1 MQKRKYGIAGT
12 LLFHGILIALL
23 IFFGFSTPLPLPEEE
38 GILVNFG
45 TAGTGSGQTEPVESE
60 PARSEPAAQPA
71 AATQK
76 ESPVI
81 TQDYEEAPVIEK
93 KSPVKKKTTVSPTE
107 PKTEKKQSEEPV
119 KEEPVKEEQKEVVN
133 THALYTG
140 KNPSGNKTGE
150 GTTTE
155 KGNQGSITGSEISG
169 NHTEGS
175 SSGTKGIDYS
185 LAGRNPLSLPK
196 PAYNYQVEG
205 KVVVEVTVDRFGHVT
220 NAVAGVRGS
229 TTLDENL
236 LNAAKKAALLA
247 RFDTKPDAPAYQ
259 KGTITYYFMLQ

>member
-1 MQKRKYGIAGT
+1 MQKRKYGIIGT

-45 TAGTGSGQTEPVESE
+45 TSSTGSGNTEPVESE
-60 PARSEPAAQPA
+60 PARSEAAPQPKA
-71 AATQK
+71 IIRKT
-76 ESPVI
+76 PVI
-81 TQDYEEAPVIEK
+81 TQDYEEAPAIKEK
-93 KSPVKKKTTVSPTE
+93 SSGKKETPETSPK
-107 PKTEKKQSEEPV
+107 PKPEKKQLKEPV
-119 KEEPVKEEQKEVVN
+119 KEEPVKEEKKEVVN

-140 KNPSGNKTGE
+140 KSPAGGKKGE
-150 GTTTE
+150 GTTAD
-155 KGNQGSITGSEISG
+155 KGNQGSVTGSENSG
-169 NHTEGS
+169 NHTEGN
-175 SSGTKGIDYS
+175 SSGTNGISFS

-196 PAYNYQVEG
+196 PAYDYQVEG
-205 KVVVEVTVDRFGHVT
+205 KVVVEVTVDRLGNVT

-236 LNAAKKAALLA
+236 LNAAKKAALRA

-259 KGTITYYFMLQ
+259 KGTITYHFMLQ